1 MKFWFGKYRPK
12 YPVATKKGLA
22 GLGLFA
28 ENDIP
33 KDDFIIEYKGPLLTD
48 EEAEEKGGLYL
59 FDVTDTPFTIDGSGR
74 ENTARYI
81 NHSCKPNCV
90 PYADGKRIVIYAKKN
105 IKAGEELTYNYGKE
119 YMKDLNCKCPH
130 C

>member
-48 EEAEEKGGLYL
+48 EKAEEKGGLYL

-74 ENTARYI
+74 KNTARYI

-90 PYADGKRIVIYAKKN
+90 PYADGKRIVIY
-105 IKAGEELTYNYGKE
+105 IKAGQELTYNYGKE